1 MNNLLWNHT
10 QKKICRWLLK
20 RLCIHPTR
28 RCVRLEKK
36 PQRRFTGCTGTSGVR
51 STLSSGG
58 YFEHFWP
65 TVKVNWILDAK
76 NNGKSY
82 FDTVIQKKF
91 ENLTKSIKD
100 KRKYVK
106 YKNSQKPTKRQSDC
120 HGCFINGYALW

>member
-1 MNNLLWNHT
+1 MYFFGKVYILNKDDNS
-10 QKKICRWLLK
+10 I
-20 RLCIHPTR
+20 
-28 RCVRLEKK
+28 
-36 PQRRFTGCTGTSGVR
+36 
-51 STLSSGG
+51 SSKAQNPIL
-58 YFEHFWP
+58 FCMMTVWP
-65 TVKVNWILDAK
+65 TVKINWILDAK